1 MLLSLCDKSYMIE
14 VFYILKISLKII
26 CILAPIIVIINT
38 TIRMTKAVQTGKD
51 EDIKNCA
58 KQGVRNI
65 IAGLMVFMLPT
76 LFSYIFT
83 NLVDA
88 EGDSLLACLE
98 TASIEKVN
106 SLKDKE
112 REERLAE
119 KKAEDS
125 ALKGEADKRT
135 SEEKAKND
143 ATPKP
148 DKSNNNNNNG
158 NTGDSGSNGDS
169 GSSGD
174 NGGSGGGN
182 VSISTNGVNGN
193 DYANK
198 LASMQTPTMAQ
209 LESAASS
216 NGISKDYLIVIIGTT
231 EREGYI
237 NDPYLYYGW
246 ASAMINNQ
254 TPLSQMQGWDPYH
267 TGDAN
272 YYSQANINKGYN
284 SASAN
289 TLKSVYLALTERN
302 TKIVE
307 CNGMYN
313 STPSSYNLLYKSSVY
328 NCSIYE
334 KK

>member
-1 MLLSLCDKSYMIE
+1 MLLSLCDKSYMME
-14 VFYILKISLKII
+14 VFFILKLCLKII
-26 CILAPIIVIINT
+26 CILTPIIVIINT

-58 KQGVRNI
+58 KQGVKNI
-65 IAGLMVFMLPT
+65 IAGLIVFMLPT
-76 LFSYIFT
+76 LFSYVFT
-83 NLVDA
+83 NLVDG

-106 SLKDKE
+106 SLKEKE
-112 REERLAE
+112 KAERLAE
-119 KKAEDS
+119 KKAEDT
-125 ALKGEADKRT
+125 AIKGETDKRT
-135 SEEKAKND
+135 EAEKAKND

-148 DKSNNNNNNG
+148 DKSQNNNNNND
-158 NTGDSGSNGDS
+158 NS
-169 GSSGD
+169 GSSGNTNNGD
-174 NGGSGGGN
+174 NGSSGSGN
-182 VSISTNGVNGN
+182 VSINTNGVNGS

-198 LASMQTPTMAQ
+198 LANMQTPTMAQ

-246 ASAMINNQ
+246 ASAMINNR

-267 TGDAN
+267 SGDAN

-284 SASAN
+284 NASAN